1 MVCSILIC
9 SHVILCGLA
18 DSKYLFSYTHW
29 FRCFMKG
36 NRFSVFEVYSKTVLN
51 KRVRYSCIP
60 VCSLRAGP
68 SRCGAQYET
77 QTRDPLFMTSSYSV
91 NRATTFLIKM
101 LSKEGRLLELIYMC
115 IISFPFLLEGRS
127 SKGNFA
133 MNIRAGNA
141 SAKLR

>member
-77 QTRDPLFMTSSYSV
+77 QTRGPFYYDVIVFSQPCNDLFDKD
-91 NRATTFLIKM
+91 AIKRR
-101 LSKEGRLLELIYMC
+101 K
-115 IISFPFLLEGRS
+115 IIGIDLYVHNIVSFFVG
-127 SKGNFA
+127 GA
-133 MNIRAGNA
+133 
-141 SAKLR
+141 

>member
-77 QTRDPLFMTSSYSV
+77 QTWGPFYYDVIVFSQPCNDLFDKD
-91 NRATTFLIKM
+91 AIKRR
-101 LSKEGRLLELIYMC
+101 K
-115 IISFPFLLEGRS
+115 IIGIDLYVHNIVSFFVG
-127 SKGNFA
+127 GA
-133 MNIRAGNA
+133 
-141 SAKLR
+141 